1 MFREKLGFYFEC
13 NQSNIVVKKDMY
25 DISNHKFN
33 KDEISDV
40 DYMNIDYQRILQ
52 KRWFDGRKQI

>member
-1 MFREKLGFYFEC
+1 MEKLGFYFEY

>member
-1 MFREKLGFYFEC
+1 MEKLGFNFEY
-13 NQSNIVVKKDMY
+13 NQSNIVVKKDVY
-25 DISNHKFN
+25 DISNHEFN
-33 KDEISDV
+33 KDEISDI

>member
-1 MFREKLGFYFEC
+1 MEKLGFNFEY

-52 KRWFDGRKQI
+52 KR